1 MMSNKMQRNLGLEG
15 AQRAT
20 EIPREEIQ
28 SKANSMQPLSVVSP
42 NPEVPEKA
50 ERRRFDAK
58 YKLKILCQ
66 TDECRDSGSLGA
78 LLRREGLYSSNLTT
92 WRRQREEG
100 TLLALKPKQRGRK
113 ASPQNPL
120 QAEVEQLRQ
129 ENDRL
134 KKRLQQTELIIEV
147 QKKVSQI
154 LGVPLAKPGE
164 GENL

>member
-1 MMSNKMQRNLGLEG
+1 MMNSKMEANLGMTG
-15 AQRAT
+15 ARRAT

-28 SKANSMQPLSVVSP
+28 SKANAMQPLSVVLP

-50 ERRRFDAK
+50 ERRRFSAE
-58 YKLKILCQ
+58 YKLKILRQ
-66 TDECRDSGSLGA
+66 ADECRDPGSLGA

-100 TLLALKPKQRGRK
+100 TLLALNPKKRGRK
-113 ASPQNPL
+113 ASARNPL
-120 QAEVEQLRQ
+120 LMENEQLRK

-134 KKRLQQTELIIEV
+134 QLRLHQAELIIEV

-154 LGVPLAKPGE
+154 LGIPLAKPGE
-164 GENL
+164 GESL

>member
-1 MMSNKMQRNLGLEG
+1 MMNSKMQSNLGISVAL
-15 AQRAT
+15 RAPV
-20 EIPREEIQ
+20 IPRKEIQ
-28 SKANSMQPLSVVSP
+28 SKANSMQPLSVVLP
-42 NPEVPEKA
+42 NPEVSEKA
-50 ERRRFDAK
+50 ERRRFSGE
-58 YKLKILCQ
+58 YKLKILRQ
-66 TDECRDSGSLGA
+66 ADECRDPGSLGA

-113 ASPQNPL
+113 AFPRNPL
-120 QAEVEQLRQ
+120 QAEMEQLRQ

-134 KKRLQQTELIIEV
+134 KRRLQQTELIIEV

-154 LGVPLAKPGE
+154 LGIPLAKPEE